1 MPIDVKTLKKAELVT
16 DKKGNDLIKISFHFD
31 MDTVE
36 KMRTIPG
43 RKYYPDGKYWSAPLH
58 LSIIQ
63 NLKEWGFELDDGL
76 IKFLHQAS
84 ETESRLE
91 IESVQIPGLLKELF
105 PFQKKGVA
113 FIEQN
118 RGRALVADEM
128 GLGKTVQALGWLQ
141 LHPNK
146 RPVIIVVPASLKLK
160 WKQEVLNWLPNP
172 RVQVL
177 SGTSPYRVKG
187 NIIIINYDI
196 VYSWLET
203 LKSLNPQVI
212 ITDECHYY
220 KSNKAKR
227 TKAIK
232 VLGKGVP
239 HIIALSGTPIV
250 NRPIEAYNAIKMISP
265 MLFPD
270 RWKFAERYC
279 GSHYDGFGWNFN
291 GATHKLELH
300 ERLTSTI
307 MIRRLKSEV
316 LTELPPK
323 MYSYV
328 PLTLDNESEY
338 AFARDHFIQ
347 FISSTRGQYAARKAS
362 NAEVITQIM
371 TLRQVAVKGKLAQVK
386 NWIEDY
392 LESTDKL
399 VVFAIHKF
407 VIDDIMK
414 AFGSIAVKIDGSV
427 AMEKRNEA
435 VQKFQN
441 DPKIRLFVG
450 NIQAAGVGLDLTAA
464 SNVCFIELPW
474 TPGELAQAEDRCH
487 RIGQKDNVT
496 VHYLLASDTIEYEI
510 AELLDSKK
518 KVLNAVL
525 DGQDTPEDS
534 LLTELIRKYYDN
546 GTDSDSQG
554 SRG

>member
-76 IKFLHQAS
+76 VKFLHQAS

-177 SGTSPYRVKG
+177 SGTNPYRVKG

-212 ITDECHYY
+212 ITDECHYF
-220 KSNKAKR
+220 KSDKAKR

-232 VLGKGVP
+232 MLSKGVP

-265 MLFPD
+265 LLFPD
-270 RWKFAERYC
+270 RWHFAARYC
-279 GSHYDGFGWNFN
+279 GSYFDGYGWNFN

-328 PLTLDNESEY
+328 PLILDNESEY
-338 AFARDHFIQ
+338 TFARDHFIQ
-347 FISSTRGQYAARKAS
+347 FISSTRGQSAARKAS

-474 TPGELAQAEDRCH
+474 TPGELVQAEDRCH

-525 DGQDTPEDS
+525 DGQDTPDDS

-546 GTDSDSQG
+546 GTDSNS
-554 SRG
+554 

>member
-76 IKFLHQAS
+76 MKFLHQAS

-212 ITDECHYY
+212 ITDECHYF
-220 KSNKAKR
+220 KSDKAKR

-232 VLGKGVP
+232 MLSKGVP

-338 AFARDHFIQ
+338 TFARDHFIQ
-347 FISSTRGQYAARKAS
+347 FISSTRGQSAARKAS

-441 DPKIRLFVG
+441 DPKTRLFVG

-474 TPGELAQAEDRCH
+474 TPGELVQAEDRCH

-525 DGQDTPEDS
+525 DGQDTPDDS

-546 GTDSDSQG
+546 GTDSNS
-554 SRG
+554 

>member
-1 MPIDVKTLKKAELVT
+1 MLTDVKTLKKAELVT
-16 DKKGNDLIKISFHFD
+16 DKKGNELIKISFPFNMND
-31 MDTVE
+31 VE
-36 KMRTIPG
+36 RMRSIPG
-43 RKYYPDGKYWSAPLH
+43 RKFYPEGKFWSAPLY

-76 IKFLHQAS
+76 LEILNQAT
-84 ETESRLE
+84 ETETRLE
-91 IESVQIPGLLKELF
+91 IESIQIPGLLKELF
-105 PFQKKGVA
+105 PFQKKGVS

-118 RGRALVADEM
+118 RGRALIADEM

-141 LHPNK
+141 LHPDK

-160 WKQEVLNWLPNP
+160 WKQEIINWLPHP
-172 RVQVL
+172 KVDVL
-177 SGTSPYRVKG
+177 SGTRPYKIKG
-187 NIIIINYDI
+187 NIVIINYDI
-196 VYSWLET
+196 VWSWLET
-203 LKSLNPQVI
+203 LTSLNPQVI

-232 VLGKGVP
+232 MLSKRIP

-265 MLFPD
+265 TLFPD
-270 RWKFAERYC
+270 RWKYAERYC
-279 GSHYDGFGWNFN
+279 GAYYDGYGWNFN
-291 GATHKLELH
+291 GATHKKELH

-328 PLTLDNESEY
+328 PLTLDNESDY
-338 AFARDHFIQ
+338 SFARDHFIQ
-347 FISSTRGQYAARKAS
+347 FISSTRGQSAAHRAS

-371 TLRQVAVKGKLAQVK
+371 TLRQVAVKGKLAQVI

-392 LESTDKL
+392 FETNDKL

-407 VIDDIMK
+407 VIDAIMEK
-414 AFGSIAVKIDGSV
+414 FGAFAVKIDGSV

-441 DPKIRLFVG
+441 NSKTKLFVG

-496 VHYLLASDTIEYEI
+496 VHYLLASETIEYEM
-510 AELLDSKK
+510 AELLDAKK

-525 DGQDTPEDS
+525 DGQDTPDDS
-534 LLTELIRKYYDN
+534 LLTELIRKYYDSR
-546 GTDSDSQG
+546 TDFNS
-554 SRG
+554 